1 MLPHLS
7 TSTPASEIGS
17 AEFAAMEAAEGR
29 NDKVGNSDESAVP
42 SMADILR
49 NSPAAKFFGKQA
61 SADDESLPEDTE
73 DATPEQSDAQES
85 EVPKETSDDA
95 VNDSD
100 DEKNQ
105 EDQEAK
111 EDDEDDDK
119 STQDADLPA
128 EEDIDWEYKIP
139 VKVDGKVEY
148 KTLEEVRKGFATDK
162 HLSQK
167 GRELGELKKQVEE
180 KATAQLNELVQIGTV
195 LHEELTAVETQLAT
209 EYTKLVKQ
217 IEKAQEDGDTYSARE
232 LKEKRDD
239 VQEKYWKARNKREES
254 AKKVVEKIQAK
265 QREDQE
271 KLLEQFAKDIIV
283 EVPGFDEK
291 TAKSIRE
298 FALKEGIP
306 GEILD
311 QVYDARIVRVLN
323 EFRLLKTAKESGVQ
337 KRKATPKVKSIPSK
351 KGPTVAQVT
360 KRNSEDLRSK
370 VLGGNAGKDEQ
381 NAFLKSISK
390 LGQKL

>member
-7 TSTPASEIGS
+7 TSTPASEVSS
-17 AEFAAMEAAEGR
+17 ADFAAQEAR

-49 NSPAAKFFGKQA
+49 NSPAAKFFGKQEKT
-61 SADDESLPEDTE
+61 DDESLPENTE
-73 DATPEQSDAQES
+73 DATPEKSDAQEVD
-85 EVPKETSDDA
+85 VPKETSDDA

-100 DEKNQ
+100 DEQNQ
-105 EDQEAK
+105 EDQDA
-111 EDDEDDDK
+111 EDTDADDGK
-119 STQDADLPA
+119 STQEADLPA

-148 KTLEEVRKGFATDK
+148 KTLEEVRKGFATNQ

-167 GRELGELKKQVEE
+167 GRELGEVKKQVEE
-180 KATAQLNELVQIGTV
+180 KANAQLNELVQIGTV

-209 EYTKLVKQ
+209 EYTKIVKQ
-217 IEKAQEDGDTYSARE
+217 IEKAQEDGDTYTARE

-239 VQEKYWKARNKREES
+239 LQEKYWKTRTKREES

-265 QREDQE
+265 QREEQE
-271 KLLEQFAKDIIV
+271 KLLDQFNKDIVDII
-283 EVPGFDEK
+283 PGFDEK
-291 TAKSIRE
+291 LGKSIRE

-306 GEILD
+306 GEILNH
-311 QVYDARIVRVLN
+311 VYDARIVRALN
-323 EFRLLKTAKESGVQ
+323 EYRLLKTAKESGVQ
-337 KRKATPKVKSIPSK
+337 KRKAALKVKSIPSK
-351 KGPTVAQVT
+351 KGPTQAQVT
-360 KRNSEDLRSK
+360 KRSSEDLRSK
-370 VLGGNAGKDEQ
+370 VFSGSAGKDEQ
-381 NAFLKSISK
+381 NAFLKSISR